1 MRYTVSGAD
10 TLQKRVTEASGRTI
24 PQSTIDDVVRALGLT
39 AKVAERVHPGRD
51 PIASAQVRQDVNSYP
66 LLCVTN
72 LDATHIA
79 PEDYIRPVGRAPRG
93 KKARLRANAIRHR
106 PSESVRLMAGE
117 TTGRRPAG
125 GSMVSVTI
133 GSVTIGNKQV
143 KLGASKVSGLV

>member
-1 MRYTVSGAD
+1 M
-10 TLQKRVTEASGRTI
+10 KRRVLAA
-24 PQSTIDDVVRALGLT
+24 ALL
-39 AKVAERVHPGRD
+39 ALH
-51 PIASAQVRQDVNSYP
+51 
-66 LLCVTN
+66 LLAGPPHLV
-72 LDATHIA
+72 
-79 PEDYIRPVGRAPRG
+79 EG

-133 GSVTIGNKQV
+133 GSVTIGSKQV